1 MNGRGKQTFPDGQVY
16 EGEWKDGSYHGQGC
30 MTYPS
35 GSCQSGMWQDGNF
48 LGSSAL
54 PPSSAATPATAAT
67 LHSGPASATGAAPA
81 AAAACVA
88 AAAAACVAGGSAT
101 PPPITSAPVSGLPT
115 STKFS
120 LEALQARG
128 PQTAGCD
135 ASRLHEYLS
144 DAEFRKVFGMS
155 AADFAKM
162 PGWKQADAKKK
173 HRLF

>member
-1 MNGRGKQTFPDGQVY
+1 MENIVTGARLLLRHVGRARNR
-16 EGEWKDGSYHGQGC
+16 GSA
-30 MTYPS
+30 P
-35 GSCQSGMWQDGNF
+35 
-48 LGSSAL
+48 AL
-54 PPSSAATPATAAT
+54 PPRLLSPHRRRVWAAQVP
-67 LHSGPASATGAAPA
+67 
-81 AAAACVA
+81 
-88 AAAAACVAGGSAT
+88 AAAAACVAGGGAT
-101 PPPITSAPVSGLPT
+101 PPPISSAPVSGLPT

-144 DAEFRKVFGMS
+144 DAEFHKVFGMS
-155 AADFAKM
+155 AADFKKM

>member
-1 MNGRGKQTFPDGQVY
+1 
-16 EGEWKDGSYHGQGC
+16 
-30 MTYPS
+30 
-35 GSCQSGMWQDGNF
+35 MWQDGKF
-48 LGSSAL
+48 LGSSAH
-54 PPSSAATPATAAT
+54 PHSSAATSATAAT

-88 AAAAACVAGGSAT
+88 
-101 PPPITSAPVSGLPT
+101 PPITSAPVSGLPT

-128 PQTAGCD
+128 PETAGCD

-144 DAEFRKVFGMS
+144 DAEFHKVFGMS
-155 AADFAKM
+155 AADFKKM

>member
-1 MNGRGKQTFPDGQVY
+1 LTSPDGAVY
-16 EGEWKDGSYHGQGC
+16 EGEWKDGKMHG
-30 MTYPS
+30 S
-35 GSCQSGMWQDGNF
+35 GKLTHLGGSFQSEARQDGNF
-48 LGSSAL
+48 LRSSAHL
-54 PPSSAATPATAAT
+54 PSAATSATAAT
-67 LHSGPASATGAAPA
+67 FPSGRTCATGAAPA
-81 AAAACVA
+81 AAAECVE
-88 AAAAACVAGGSAT
+88 GGGAT
-101 PPPITSAPVSGLPT
+101 LPPITSAPVPSLPT

-128 PQTAGCD
+128 PGTAGCN

-144 DAEFRKVFGMS
+144 DAEFHKLFGMS